1 MSKVITFAHPKGGV
15 GKSMLAFNY
24 SAYLLKKRKKFCI
37 IDLDGQ
43 HSITNFNAIR
53 KIYNLP
59 NFDIKHFNES
69 KSLIDFIQN
78 NNYDFIV
85 IDTGG
90 FDSSLNRVVLALS
103 DVIVTP
109 VSDSP
114 VETLRLFDFNNI
126 LGDIAKEMKVDE
138 LKTHIVLNRI
148 HGSVRNIESIK
159 EPYQE
164 CKNFTFLQSV
174 IRDRARYKFSIS
186 SGKSIF
192 EENKNDIDERA
203 IEEIKKLFREIDNLV
218 ANIKE

>member
-43 HSITNFNAIR
+43 HSITNFNNIR
-53 KIYNLP
+53 KEYNLP
-59 NFDIKHFNES
+59 SFDIKHFNES
-69 KSLIDFIQN
+69 SSLIDFIQN

-103 DVIVTP
+103 DVIITP

-114 VETLRLFDFNNI
+114 VETLRLFDFNNNI
-126 LGDIAKEMKVDE
+126 LSDIAREMKIDE
-138 LKTHIVLNRI
+138 LKAHIVLNRI
-148 HGSVRNIESIK
+148 HSSVKNIEAIK
-159 EPYQE
+159 EPYKE

-186 SGKSIF
+186 GGNSIF
-192 EENKNDIDERA
+192 EESKSDIDERA
-203 IEEIKKLFREIDNLV
+203 IEEIKNLFKEIDNL
-218 ANIKE
+218 ITKE